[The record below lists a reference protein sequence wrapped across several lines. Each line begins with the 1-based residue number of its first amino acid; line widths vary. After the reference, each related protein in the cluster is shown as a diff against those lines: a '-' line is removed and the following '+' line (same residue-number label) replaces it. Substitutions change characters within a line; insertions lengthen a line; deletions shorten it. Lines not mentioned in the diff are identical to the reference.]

1 MEDGCFHYVAI
12 YLQAN
17 LRSSSSAMQHK
28 ARTCSSGLLKK
39 AINPSLTIAR
49 HTASSFPKAIFYK

>member
-28 ARTCSSGLLKK
+28 ARSAHQDYWKQ
-39 AINPSLTIAR
+39 AINPSLIIAFR
-49 HTASSFPKAIFYK
+49 TSSSCLKAIFDK